1 MNSVSDW
8 CFLVKNVLVDDLA
21 KDFLSI
27 WLNLALNANDQV
39 VELAEGLLFQVNL
52 EGVFF
57 EVFKDRLN

>member
-27 WLNLALNANDQV
+27 WLNLALNANNQV
-39 VELAEGLLFQVNL
+39 VELAEGLFFQVNL

>member
-1 MNSVSDW
+1 MNSVRDRS
-8 CFLVKNVLVDDLA
+8 FLVKDQLVDDLA
-21 KDFLSI
+21 KDFLGI

-57 EVFKDRLN
+57 EVFKDRFN

>member
-8 CFLVKNVLVDDLA
+8 CFLIKNVLVDDLA

-27 WLNLALNANDQV
+27 RLNLALNANDQV

>member
-8 CFLVKNVLVDDLA
+8 CFLIKNVLVDDLA

-27 WLNLALNANDQV
+27 RLNLALDTNNQI

>member
-27 WLNLALNANDQV
+27 WLNLAFNANDQV